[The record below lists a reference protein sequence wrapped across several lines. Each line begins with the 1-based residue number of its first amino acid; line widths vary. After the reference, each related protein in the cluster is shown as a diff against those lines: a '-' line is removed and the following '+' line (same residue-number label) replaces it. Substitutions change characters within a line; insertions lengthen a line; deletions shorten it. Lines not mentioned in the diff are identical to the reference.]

1 MVSLPSVSNFGL
13 LRVFDVINRW
23 VLAGE
28 EGDKLLT
35 LSLNSR
41 LLYLGTQ
48 SLATAKSFNSCTHIV
63 FVLNGKS

>member
-13 LRVFDVINRW
+13 LRAFDVINRW

-35 LSLNSR
+35 LSLNSQ
-41 LLYLGTQ
+41 LLYLGTLV
-48 SLATAKSFNSCTHIV
+48 SALISKANERR
-63 FVLNGKS
+63 

>member
-35 LSLNSR
+35 LSLNSQ
-41 LLYLGTQ
+41 LLYLGTE
-48 SLATAKSFNSCTHIV
+48 SLATAKSFNSCTYIV
-63 FVLNGKS
+63 FVFK

>member
-35 LSLNSR
+35 LSLNSQ
-41 LLYLGTQ
+41 LLYLGTE
-48 SLATAKSFNSCTHIV
+48 SLATAKSFNSSTYIV
-63 FVLNGKS
+63 VFK

>member
-35 LSLNSR
+35 LSLNSQ
-41 LLYLGTQ
+41 LLYLGTLV
-48 SLATAKSFNSCTHIV
+48 SALISKANERR
-63 FVLNGKS
+63 